1 MDLAD
6 YLSDTCPSAILIGT
20 ADERKSYFP
29 AIVGIDYNAERVVY
43 SRDKLVECFVSSDGM
58 TEEEAV
64 EWVEYNID
72 RALPY
77 WGEHAPIIMDD
88 LETEMIDEE

>member
-6 YLSDTCPSAILIGT
+6 YLSGTCPSAILIGS
-20 ADERKSYFP
+20 DEERKSYFP
-29 AIVGIDYNAERVVY
+29 AIIGIDYNAGRVVY
-43 SRDKLVECFVSSDGM
+43 SRDKLVECFVSCSGM

-88 LETEMIDEE
+88 LEPEMIDGE

>member
-6 YLSDTCPSAILIGT
+6 YLSDMCPSAILIGA

-29 AIVGIDYNAERVVY
+29 AIIGIDYNAERVVY

-64 EWVEYNID
+64 EWIEYNID
-72 RALPY
+72 VLCRIG
-77 WGEHAPIIMDD
+77 GEHAPIIMDD